1 MFWRTLFYGFLLR
14 SHGNIETLY
23 RLSMSTTENISK
35 PVATNP
41 YLLNQ
46 TQSSLN
52 QSSLN
57 QSSFFGYDHRHS
69 PYQNTTHNHMVI
81 MNITQF
87 LEKMKLLRELE
98 NEKISK
104 NIRLNALR
112 EYEKLHEPSP
122 LKFNIFGGGL
132 QNDWSNDEEN

>member
-41 YLLNQ
+41 YL
-46 TQSSLN
+46 
-52 QSSLN
+52 LN

-104 NIRLNALR
+104 NSRLNALR

>member
-1 MFWRTLFYGFLLR
+1 MFWRTFFYSFLLR
-14 SHGNIETLY
+14 SQGNIKTLY
-23 RLSMSTTENISK
+23 RISTSTNEDISK

-41 YLLNQ
+41 SLLNQ
-46 TQSSLN
+46 N

-69 PYQNTTHNHMVI
+69 PYQNTTHDHMVI

-87 LEKMKLLRELE
+87 LEKMNLLRDLE
-98 NEKISK
+98 NENLSRIS
-104 NIRLNALR
+104 RLNALH
-112 EYEKLHEPSP
+112 EYKKLHEPSP

-132 QNDWSNDEEN
+132 QNDWANTPEN